1 MLNRKDLEQQ
11 SSSVLAVLCQKIADV
26 TEGSTAELALF
37 LKHEWASLQTPP
49 MPNLQEEPRWT
60 RSDRPFGSRC
70 WIFLMDAMTL
80 IPIQSDEGSSD
91 APKGTL

>member
-49 MPNLQEEPRWT
+49 MPNLQEERA
-60 RSDRPFGSRC
+60 
-70 WIFLMDAMTL
+70 MDAKRQAVRVKML
-80 IPIQSDEGSSD
+80 DFLDGRDDVDSY
-91 APKGTL
+91 PKR